1 MLLAKSPPSE
11 IPKRVYLSLY
21 QAGLNLKRSI
31 HFLKAVEPFYTELFK
46 GLKTFEVRKND
57 RDFMPRDIL
66 VLLRYPYTGA
76 FFVATVPYILSS
88 DDFKGVTKGYCV
100 MSLKIEYYEMTNNN
114 NSQPSPPQPQTQ
126 PHYNGWVLYDGL
138 MAKIKPLPNGNV
150 ATEHLRGD
158 IIKRVGRLGLKDD
171 PIAEIDKAIAQ
182 VQKLQDYSTDY
193 SAVGGCNVDLDSCF
207 SFCEYTEP
215 PYEGSDAEFYRR
227 VAHVLKSL
235 PSGYSIHKFKDSL
248 RHSIII
254 YAAIGDFG
262 MALIALEKLKAEFTQ
277 PQSPV
282 SQP

>member
-1 MLLAKSPPSE
+1 M
-11 IPKRVYLSLY
+11 
-21 QAGLNLKRSI
+21 
-31 HFLKAVEPFYTELFK
+31 KAVEPFYTELFK